1 MINQLFIF
9 LTILNYKEKGKLKLH
24 MEKNDNYKV
33 LKSVGI
39 NDLNKYNYK
48 QE

>member
-9 LTILNYKEKGKLKLH
+9 LTILNYKEKDKLKFH

-33 LKSVGI
+33 LKNV
-39 NDLNKYNYK
+39 
-48 QE
+48 